1 SVRLLLQHAAD
12 ALREQRQRDEGALV
26 ERTSI
31 EAVRDAEH
39 AARFIVDDDRHAHER
54 VGTVAPLT
62 GLDRRARD
70 IAHKER
76 TLRLG
81 DETNN
86 SHAWL
91 HAHLSLHIVREA
103 QGAGDHEVSRVVLT
117 KEERR
122 TLTAH
127 ELRGNFEDRVE
138 QVFCPPLALTVHRV
152 PHSASALIAP
162 ASLGRLACSLRGC
175 AGVSSAPNPGTS

>member
-1 SVRLLLQHAAD
+1 MAVAVVVVLEAVDIQHEQREQMLGTERAVGLRLETAIEVTAVEEPRERVGLGEPLKRLAVLLLHQHRAD
-12 ALREQRQRDEGALV
+12 VPREELERDEVGLV

-70 IAHKER
+70 IAYKER

-103 QGAGDHEVSRVVLT
+103 
-117 KEERR
+117 
-122 TLTAH
+122 
-127 ELRGNFEDRVE
+127 
-138 QVFCPPLALTVHRV
+138 
-152 PHSASALIAP
+152 
-162 ASLGRLACSLRGC
+162 
-175 AGVSSAPNPGTS
+175 